1 MATRVRK
8 NIVTEVAEETLPKE
22 DFVEQVEEPLE
33 EITPIEPKVELLE
46 KEPILEVYPKQEE
59 PIVEEIMKPVPIRW
73 KKIGRGS
80 FMFNNRYIKP
90 GQVFTATVE
99 EIPAAFRDV
108 IVPVDKLPEDPFMK
122 PKKVSNYT
130 LMQTEDGKWN
140 IVDKQGKI
148 FNDAPMERDEAE
160 KVLNVL

>member
-8 NIVTEVAEETLPKE
+8 NIVTEVTEDTLLKE
-22 DFVEQVEEPLE
+22 GFVEQVEEPLE

-46 KEPILEVYPKQEE
+46 EPALEVYPKQEE

-73 KKIGRGS
+73 KKIGNGS
-80 FMFNNRYIKP
+80 FMLNNRYIKP

-99 EIPAAFRDV
+99 EIPAAFRDL
-108 IVPVDKLPEDPFMK
+108 IVPVDKLPEDPFTK

-130 LMQTEDGKWN
+130 LMQTEEGLWN

-148 FNDAPMERDEAE
+148 FNDAPMEKNEAE

>member
-8 NIVTEVAEETLPKE
+8 NIVTEVTEDTLLKE
-22 DFVEQVEEPLE
+22 GFVEQVEEPLE

-46 KEPILEVYPKQEE
+46 EPALEVYPKQEE

-73 KKIGRGS
+73 KKIGNGS
-80 FMFNNRYIKP
+80 FMLNNRYIKP

-99 EIPAAFRDV
+99 EIPTAFRDL
-108 IVPVDKLPEDPFMK
+108 IIPVDKLPEDPFMK

-130 LMQTEDGKWN
+130 LMQTEEGLWN

-148 FNDAPMERDEAE
+148 FNDAPMEKNEAE